1 MTIRVL
7 ITDDHAIMREGL
19 SRILDACPDI
29 TVVGEAANGNAALQL
44 IDTCKPDVVLA
55 DISMPYMNGI
65 ELIRRIRAEHP
76 AIPVLV
82 LSMHKEEEFAVR
94 AIRVGAAGYIT
105 KDCASENLALA
116 IRKIVAGGKYIT
128 AEVAEVLANAIA
140 PTQAE
145 SPHKQ
150 LSNREFQIFRMLAQG
165 KTLNQIAHDLSLSPT
180 TVSTHKGRLMNKLGV
195 ESNAGMVHYAI
206 KHQLID

>member
-65 ELIRRIRAEHP
+65 ELIRRVRAEHP

>member
-55 DISMPYMNGI
+55 DISMPNMNGI
-65 ELIRRIRAEHP
+65 ELIRRVRAEHP

>member
-65 ELIRRIRAEHP
+65 ELIRRVRAEHP

-165 KTLNQIAHDLSLSPT
+165 KTLNEIAHDLSLSPN

>member
-44 IDTCKPDVVLA
+44 INICKPDVVLA

-65 ELIRRIRAEHP
+65 ELIQRVRAEHP

-165 KTLNQIAHDLSLSPT
+165 KTLNQIAHDMSLSPN